1 MGPYTIIPTVLPVC
15 SKCSARKVSLMHFFY
30 SEDVA
35 VEYLHHTYKCKD
47 FLCSL
52 RHISC
57 FWLRWQFSLSKIHP
71 VFLTVLLDHKQ
82 LFAVPLHPLPL
93 NTLPKFPALSKPVNR
108 NNGLRGDRDIPGWK
122 TGLSPSLS
130 HCAADRTLLSTPTLW
145 HITQTLVNYPAWLL
159 RK

>member
-1 MGPYTIIPTVLPVC
+1 MGPCTMIPTVLQVC
-15 SKCSARKVSLMHFFY
+15 NKCSARKVSLMHFCY

-35 VEYLHHTYKCKD
+35 VEYLHHAYKWKD

-57 FWLRWQFSLSKIHP
+57 FGQFSPKIHP

-82 LFAVPLHPLPL
+82 LSAVPLHPLPL
-93 NTLPKFPALSKPVNR
+93 NTLPKFPALNKPISR
-108 NNGLRGDRDIPGWK
+108 NNGFRGDCGVPGWK
-122 TGLSPSLS
+122 TKLSPSLS

-145 HITQTLVNYPAWLL
+145 HITQTLVNYPARLL